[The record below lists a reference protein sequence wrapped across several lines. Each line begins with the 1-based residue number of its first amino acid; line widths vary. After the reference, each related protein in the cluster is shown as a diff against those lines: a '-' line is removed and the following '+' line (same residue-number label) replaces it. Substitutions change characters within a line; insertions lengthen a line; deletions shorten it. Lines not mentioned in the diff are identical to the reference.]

1 MSSSVS
7 NSRLKEAVKDRLQ
20 GSAYPS
26 MRRLEC
32 EVYDGVLI
40 LSGRVPSFFE
50 KQVAQETL
58 AGLAGVK
65 RIINCVEVN

>member
-1 MSSSVS
+1 
-7 NSRLKEAVKDRLQ
+7 
-20 GSAYPS
+20 

>member
-1 MSSSVS
+1 MASSGS
-7 NSRLKEAVKDRLQ
+7 NSSLKEAVKNRLK

-32 EVYDGVLI
+32 EVDDGVLI
-40 LSGRVPSFFE
+40 LSGRVPTFFE

-58 AGLAGVK
+58 AGLAGINQ
-65 RIINCVEVN
+65 IINCVEVN